1 MSRKFWE
8 NRLIDRFDGNDI
20 RFTNFMHI
28 YKQISKNR
36 PYTIETENKQEN
48 KSDFLL
54 LLSGLTNKELKDFYN
69 KIDYDI
75 REINNKYSIRN
86 YDDNSPIVFNDN
98 GFLAQI
104 KYVKEDGKNLFYS
117 IDEKNNPI
125 ENTRKIASSTLNF
138 EDSLKE
144 YIESTLINKVD
155 KSLDFN
161 HDKYFLNLYSKYTEL
176 TNNGVACDIYFSSE
190 VGHIFVSRE
199 ELLKDFNKD
208 NATAFMLA
216 DGKGQC
222 IFNKEIFE
230 NDMQSKN
237 NNILSYDDFKNK
249 LTQKHS
255 EDSLKEKYGEY
266 LNNKLKNINNEQVLS
281 INNENDNLIQ
291 INN

>member
-20 RFTNFMHI
+20 GFTNFVYI

-36 PYTIETENKQEN
+36 PYMIETENKQEN

-86 YDDNSPIVFNDN
+86 YDDNSPVVFNDN

-104 KYVKEDGKNLFYS
+104 KYVKENGENLFYS
-117 IDEKNNPI
+117 LDEQNNPL

-249 LTQKHS
+249 LTQKHT

>member
-86 YDDNSPIVFNDN
+86 YDDSSPIVFNDN